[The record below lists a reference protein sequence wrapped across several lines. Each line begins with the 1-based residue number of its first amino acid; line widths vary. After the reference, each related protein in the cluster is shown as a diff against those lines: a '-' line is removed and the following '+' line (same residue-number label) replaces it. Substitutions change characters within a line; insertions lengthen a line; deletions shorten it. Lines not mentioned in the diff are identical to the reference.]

1 MNENTLQEDKIL
13 VEIKNEV
20 IKTMLLRVREDKLT
34 NDEIKKV
41 IKFINIKMSNNT
53 SKNRID
59 NRINSLFNSIKKL
72 FEEYSKYNDVYN

>member
-41 IKFINIKMSNNT
+41 IKFIN
-53 SKNRID
+53 RPV
-59 NRINSLFNSIKKL
+59 RQAF
-72 FEEYSKYNDVYN
+72 Y